1 MAALDIRSLLQTDQ
15 PLDPETEAFRQYK
28 RACQLH
34 PGDIPHRNEDE
45 TVLAYYGKASVH
57 AFARVAE
64 FIALLTDEQNLQS
77 TGYNLV
83 DQALCER
90 KQGMGI
96 LEVATKQ
103 RKTLRQISETVLK
116 AQREIRDILVQ
127 AEEHAHPEP
136 TRQPVAPESCSR
148 SSVSI
153 STGVSGFS
161 TGPFSATASQSSVGT
176 SLARGDTTRSEHA
189 RSDRRSLTPG
199 SPGYDDDYDGD
210 DYEMSGMH
218 DGLSMDD
225 EVARADKIDMEQLKH
240 RGKGHYICPEW
251 RSCQKGGKKEDGG
264 PRYFTRNCMFRQHL
278 QKHSKPHR
286 CNLPGCPNKE
296 GFARK
301 DQLVRH
307 QLNVKH
313 EDPNE
318 SQPPV
323 TTTTYY
329 PTSRR

>member
-1 MAALDIRSLLQTDQ
+1 MRKKAGNGHPRGSNEAAQDTQVGWRIRLDGFPNTD
-15 PLDPETEAFRQYK
+15 TF
-28 RACQLH
+28 
-34 PGDIPHRNEDE
+34 G
-45 TVLAYYGKASVH
+45 
-57 AFARVAE
+57 
-64 FIALLTDEQNLQS
+64 
-77 TGYNLV
+77 
-83 DQALCER
+83 
-90 KQGMGI
+90 
-96 LEVATKQ
+96 
-103 RKTLRQISETVLK
+103 RQISETVLK

-264 PRYFTRNCMFRQHL
+264 PRYFTRNCMFRY
-278 QKHSKPHR
+278 
-286 CNLPGCPNKE
+286 G
-296 GFARK
+296 G
-301 DQLVRH
+301 VRH
-307 QLNVKH
+307 NSKYH
-313 EDPNE
+313 
-318 SQPPV
+318 
-323 TTTTYY
+323 
-329 PTSRR
+329 R